1 MNGRHMFL
9 AGKHTRATRE
19 MTGNAKE
26 ATLGLRS
33 ILKETSGSC
42 PTFKQKQMTYLIHRP
57 YLNFPVAIMLF
68 TNLRFNLGTH
78 EI

>member
-42 PTFKQKQMTYLIHRP
+42 PTLSETNDIKKQNKWKI
-57 YLNFPVAIMLF
+57 
-68 TNLRFNLGTH
+68 LRLRKDRLPL
-78 EI
+78 

>member
-42 PTFKQKQMTYLIHRP
+42 PTFKQKQMTLKSKI
-57 YLNFPVAIMLF
+57 N
-68 TNLRFNLGTH
+68 
-78 EI
+78 EKS

>member
-42 PTFKQKQMTYLIHRP
+42 PTLSETNDIKKQNK
-57 YLNFPVAIMLF
+57 
-68 TNLRFNLGTH
+68 
-78 EI
+78 